1 MKKEKREKEAGMEIE
16 EKKTWMDRKQN
27 WNKGGSCGCSVFGS
41 KKIQTRW
48 KNKKNLKPR
57 LF

>member
-41 KKIQTRW
+41 KKFKLDGKT
-48 KNKKNLKPR
+48 KKI
-57 LF
+57 